1 MFLFAV
7 QALYQILLSLSQHLI
22 QWGLSWWW
30 RFMAMPSACEGRSLV
45 VLNHGC
51 DVVYFYF
58 SDFAFSYMFCCF
70 IWRRKMMKSDETS
83 AWVFP
88 SHNWGLAGLSIQNIL
103 FKVGKDD
110 FLFTLYFFWE
120 NDVLIIWFS
129 AKLKVLGR
137 CIFLLLLLTI
147 TMPMD
152 QDVFFLQVLGTT
164 FIVYREVAVIS

>member
-1 MFLFAV
+1 M
-7 QALYQILLSLSQHLI
+7 
-22 QWGLSWWW
+22 
-30 RFMAMPSACEGRSLV
+30 
-45 VLNHGC
+45 
-51 DVVYFYF
+51 
-58 SDFAFSYMFCCF
+58 
-70 IWRRKMMKSDETS
+70 
-83 AWVFP
+83 
-88 SHNWGLAGLSIQNIL
+88 SIQNIL
-103 FKVGKDD
+103 FKVGEDD
-110 FLFTLYFFWE
+110 LLFTLYFFRE